1 MKKSHF
7 LSLTFPLKSDRLSL
21 VSERNMKDKNMKTKT
36 VKVMGPWVNGVRTVK
51 EISLDEW
58 NGYTPLN
65 RLADK
70 LIKVNK
76 SA

>member
-1 MKKSHF
+1 M
-7 LSLTFPLKSDRLSL
+7 LNDQSLGILFPVMR
-21 VSERNMKDKNMKTKT
+21 DKNKVKT

-65 RLADK
+65 ALANAR
-70 LIKVNK
+70 IKANK
-76 SA
+76 KG

>member
-1 MKKSHF
+1 
-7 LSLTFPLKSDRLSL
+7 
-21 VSERNMKDKNMKTKT
+21 MKDKNMKEKT

-70 LIKVNK
+70 LIKANK
-76 SA
+76 RA

>member
-1 MKKSHF
+1 M
-7 LSLTFPLKSDRLSL
+7 TFRQKSDRLFPVMRDKS
-21 VSERNMKDKNMKTKT
+21 MKEKT
-36 VKVMGPWVNGVRTVK
+36 VKVMGPWVDGVRTVK

-70 LIKVNK
+70 LIKANK
-76 SA
+76 KG

>member
-1 MKKSHF
+1 
-7 LSLTFPLKSDRLSL
+7 
-21 VSERNMKDKNMKTKT
+21 MKDKNMKTKT

-70 LIKVNK
+70 LIKINK

>member
-1 MKKSHF
+1 MQFSEFSGK
-7 LSLTFPLKSDRLSL
+7 LSS
-21 VSERNMKDKNMKTKT
+21 VSERKNNMKNEMKKT

-51 EISLDEW
+51 EISMDEW
-58 NGYTPLN
+58 NGCTPLN

-76 SA
+76 RG

>member
-1 MKKSHF
+1 M
-7 LSLTFPLKSDRLSL
+7 R
-21 VSERNMKDKNMKTKT
+21 DKNMKEKT

-65 RLADK
+65 ALANAR
-70 LIKVNK
+70 IKANK
-76 SA
+76 KG

>member
-1 MKKSHF
+1 M
-7 LSLTFPLKSDRLSL
+7 TFRQKSDRLFP
-21 VSERNMKDKNMKTKT
+21 VMRDKNMKEKT
-36 VKVMGPWVNGVRTVK
+36 VKVMGPWVDGVRTVK

-70 LIKVNK
+70 LIKANK
-76 SA
+76 KG